1 MGTYD
6 VGSNAG
12 YYLRLTI
19 EGAYWSGRRLYFTSK
34 LIVGSGGTYYIG
46 LNSSGALYATNAE
59 SKGIGGNTSLN
70 GMHTTTEITST
81 SGWVDADR
89 NGNATASVSGSFGTQ
104 YPFYY
109 NGYQIGMSGVS
120 TGGSETFHI
129 YTVPSAP
136 TNISLTGRSG
146 SYNSVTAT
154 ASGAGGPDILEYQVA
169 IRAEGGGYGGWYAN
183 GTNITGLGTGT
194 TYYLKARA
202 RSADGWGPESTEF
215 VSWGAPTI
223 SSAPTVSIQNNGTAY
238 TVTSAAASGPGISEY
253 NVAYKKTTD
262 STWSSWHANGTT
274 FTLDN
279 TYSYTFKSRALGYA
293 GWSLDSP
300 SATTYGVPSQPASIT
315 ASQPLGLKITIDCG
329 LSTGQGIQ
337 DYYVSASP
345 DNGSTWQTEI
355 AMGLDRSYQ
364 YISLS
369 GGKNYKFR
377 VRAKNN
383 TGFSTYVYTDTI
395 FVPAGGKRWT
405 EQGFVPTATVK
416 RRTETGWEIV
426 TIAKRWSG
434 SSWEVLT

>member
-1 MGTYD
+1 MGTFD
-6 VGSNAG
+6 VGSNNQ

-19 EGAYWSGRRLYFTSK
+19 QDAWWSGRRLYFTSK
-34 LIVGSGGTYYIG
+34 LIVGSGNTYYIG
-46 LNSSGALYATNAE
+46 LNSSGALYATNAP
-59 SKGIGGNTSLN
+59 SRGIGGNTSLN
-70 GMHTTTEITST
+70 GNYTTTEITST

-109 NGYQIGMSGVS
+109 NGYQIGMSAVS

-136 TNISLTGRSG
+136 TNISLTGRTG
-146 SYNSVTAT
+146 SYTSVTAT
-154 ASGAGGPDILEYQVA
+154 ASGAGGPDILEYQIA
-169 IRAEGGGYGGWYAN
+169 IRPEGGGYGGWYGN
-183 GTNITGLGTGT
+183 GTTLTGLSAGT

-202 RSADGWGPESTEF
+202 RSADGWGSESSEF
-215 VSWGAPTI
+215 VSWGAPI
-223 SSAPTVSIQNNGTAY
+223 LSAAPTVLVQENGTKY
-238 TVTSAAASGPGISEY
+238 TVTSAAATGPGISEY
-253 NVAYKKTTD
+253 NVAYRKTTD
-262 STWSSWHANGTT
+262 SAWSAWSANGTT
-274 FTLDN
+274 FTLDA
-279 TYSYTFKSRALGYA
+279 TADYVFKSRALGYA
-293 GWSLDSP
+293 GWSLDSLGT
-300 SATTYGVPSQPASIT
+300 ATYGVPSQPSSIST
-315 ASQPLGLKITIDCG
+315 TMPLGLKITVSCG
-329 LSTGQGIQ
+329 LSIGQGIQ

-345 DNGSTWQTEI
+345 DNGVTWQNEV

-364 YISLS
+364 YTSLS

-383 TGFSTYVYTDTI
+383 TGFGAYVYTETI

-416 RRTETGWEIV
+416 RRTDTGWEIV

-434 SSWEVLT
+434 TSWEVLT

>member
-6 VGSNAG
+6 TGSNAG

-19 EGAYWSGRRLYFTSK
+19 EGAYWSGRRLYFTSR

-81 SGWVDADR
+81 SGWVDADA

-109 NGYQIGMSGVS
+109 NGYQIGMSAVNA
-120 TGGSETFHI
+120 GGSETFHI

-136 TNISLTGRSG
+136 TSISLTGRSG

-154 ASGAGGPDILEYQVA
+154 ASGAGGPTILEYQVA
-169 IRAEGGGYGGWYAN
+169 IRPEGGGYGGWYAN
-183 GTNITGLGTGT
+183 GTTITGLSTGT
-194 TYYLKARA
+194 TYYLKSRA
-202 RSADGWGPESTEF
+202 RSADGWGAESSEF
-215 VSWGAPTI
+215 VSYGAPII
-223 SSAPTVSIQNNGTAY
+223 SSAPTVAVTNNGTTY
-238 TVTSAAASGPGISEY
+238 TVTSAAATGPGISNY

-262 STWSSWHANGTT
+262 ASWSAWVANGTV
-274 FTLDN
+274 FTLDS
-279 TYSYTFKSRALGYA
+279 TFDYMFKSRAFGYA
-293 GWSLDSP
+293 GWSQDSP
-300 SATTYGVPSQPASIT
+300 VRTTNSVPSAPSSIT
-315 ASQPLGLKITIDCG
+315 ASAPLGLKITITSG
-329 LSTGQGIQ
+329 TVTGQNIEN
-337 DYYVSASP
+337 YYVSASP
-345 DNGSTWQTEI
+345 DNGTTWQTEI

-383 TGFSTYVYTDTI
+383 TGFGAYVYTDTI

-416 RRTETGWEIV
+416 RRTDTGWEIV

-434 SSWEVLT
+434 TSWEVLT